1 MPVPL
6 DEYPIHQTPLSMQH
20 VGTSDRNF
28 YDRSYF
34 NAHDR
39 TGDVFLI
46 SGLGVYPN
54 LGVIDAYVTV
64 RRGDRQWAVHCSDAL
79 TDDRLDQRVG
89 PYRIEV
95 LEPLHRLRLVCD
107 AAEHG
112 IACDLTWE
120 GSFPAVQEQ
129 PHLMRAGGTRVI
141 IQSSRFAQN
150 VSPSP
155 DMRRSASFRESARTL
170 SGA

>member
-107 AAEHG
+107 AAEIPEEIQISLAGHVGG
-112 IACDLTWE
+112 IA
-120 GSFPAVQEQ
+120 Q
-129 PHLMRAGGTRVI
+129 H
-141 IQSSRFAQN
+141 
-150 VSPSP
+150 
-155 DMRRSASFRESARTL
+155 
-170 SGA
+170 